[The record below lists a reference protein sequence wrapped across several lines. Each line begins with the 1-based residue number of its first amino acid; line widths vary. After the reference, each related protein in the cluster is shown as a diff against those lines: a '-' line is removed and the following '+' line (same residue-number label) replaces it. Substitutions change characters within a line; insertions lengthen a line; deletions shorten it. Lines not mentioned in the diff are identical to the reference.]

1 MLPLLIF
8 TVCATI
14 LGILFVYGIHLLFP
28 PKETHIIRD
37 LLDTKPEKP
46 HRLTEGD
53 ELRAYW
59 LLHGHHDHDID
70 DIDADDDIDDIN
82 EENCY
87 RDIYI
92 VDDRDLDDDYDDIDE
107 DINEEYIE
115 DDE

>member
-1 MLPLLIF
+1 MLPLIIF
-8 TVCATI
+8 TICATI
-14 LGILFVYGIHLLFP
+14 LGVLFVYGIHLLFT

-46 HRLTEGD
+46 QRMTEGD

-59 LLHGHHDHDID
+59 LLHGHHNHDLD

-82 EENCY
+82 EENYY

-92 VDDRDLDDDYDDIDE
+92 EDDRDDDDYDNTDD
-107 DINEEYIE
+107 DFDEEYNDV
-115 DDE
+115 DDD